1 MKNFSVVFQG
11 KFEEKYLPNIL
22 KALIYTDDV
31 IVSTWANCISETSRD
46 ILNRADVKIIES
58 IDPGSITAYHQDGYI
73 KQLNIKRMA
82 MGLYNG
88 SKDSKYDLI
97 IKTRLDISLD
107 YRKFADIWI
116 ESGKDFA
123 SLNVTSNCPQRLLGY
138 PYLFCISDWCFGIN
152 KNYLNN
158 IAPSLIDESRIKRS
172 TPITIKDM
180 RWETKIGAE
189 QILCLLL
196 TQPLELLYKFE
207 NRKSL
212 KQIDECHKQ
221 MHINSLHK
229 FCNVNRNK
237 LDFVSYKYNAF
248 GVKWLNYDAPDFS
261 DNSYFKENIYQLPVF
276 IASMLYRKL
285 RALSRCITSYVFVK
299 NN

>member
-22 KALIYTDDV
+22 EALNYTDDV
-31 IVSTWANCISETSRD
+31 IISTWANCISETSRD
-46 ILNRADVKIIES
+46 ILNRADIKIIES

-82 MGLYNG
+82 TGLYNG

-97 IKTRLDISLD
+97 IKTRVDICLD

-116 ESGKDFA
+116 KSGKDFA

-138 PYLFCISDWCFGIN
+138 PYLFCVSDWCFGIN

-158 IAPSLIDESRIKRS
+158 IDPSLIDENRIERYS
-172 TPITIKDM
+172 PITIKDM

-196 TQPLELLYKFE
+196 TQPLEFLYEFE

-212 KQIDECHKQ
+212 KQIDELHKQ
-221 MHINSLHK
+221 MHISSLRK
-229 FCNVNRNK
+229 FCNVNRNN
-237 LDFVSYKYNAF
+237 LNFLSYKYNAF

-261 DNSYFKENIYQLPVF
+261 DNSYFKKNIYQLLVF
-276 IASMLYRKL
+276 IMSTLYRKL
-285 RALSRCITSYVFVK
+285 RVLFGV
-299 NN
+299 